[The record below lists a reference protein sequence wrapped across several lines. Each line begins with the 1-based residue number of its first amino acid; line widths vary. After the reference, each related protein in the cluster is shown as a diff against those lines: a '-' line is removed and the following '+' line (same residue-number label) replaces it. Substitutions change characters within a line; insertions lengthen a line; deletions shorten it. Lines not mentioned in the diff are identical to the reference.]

1 MEFGHKV
8 FLAESRGGLISDYRV
23 LRGNPPDSDQV
34 AGSLDNHLRLF
45 ARAPKL
51 YAADRGF
58 DHPAARTLCE
68 NTGVV
73 ELCIPQRGGKLT
85 AAAAATQ
92 HSRRFKAG
100 QRYRAGIEGTIS
112 VLLRGRG
119 MRRCLLEGP
128 IRFELLVGA
137 SVLAANSLRLATL
150 LKRRSRKCKPPLAP
164 IARTA

>member
-1 MEFGHKV
+1 M
-8 FLAESRGGLISDYRV
+8 

-73 ELCIPQRGGKLT
+73 ELCIPQRGKLT

-112 VLLRGRG
+112 MLLRGRG

-150 LKRRSRKCKPPLAP
+150 LKRRSRKCKPPRAP